1 MARFAMLFAP
11 FLALFLAYRS
21 ALLPLFFLLISFFNA
36 FASLSMALRSYLD
49 KDLSFLRFCI
59 SLYFCF
65 ISFFVSFLGF
75 SCFTFFISNSMNYFG
90 RKLSY

>member
-36 FASLSMALRSYLD
+36 FASLSMALRFLLD
-49 KDLSFLRFCI
+49 I
-59 SLYFCF
+59 VY
-65 ISFFVSFLGF
+65 I
-75 SCFTFFISNSMNYFG
+75 Y
-90 RKLSY
+90 